1 MSGSLA
7 EVAAAP
13 AAAPVI
19 AFGAVQQVNR
29 LDLAARHEETLGRQY
44 LVSSISLALSGISIP
59 LTVYVYYSN
68 TN

>member
-29 LDLAARHEETLGRQY
+29 LDHAARHEETLGSRAA
-44 LVSSISLALSGISIP
+44 VSSI
-59 LTVYVYYSN
+59 
-68 TN
+68 